1 MAKTAAAPA
10 PPAKEV
16 VAEEAAPPAKKGKKK
31 LIIIIAAVVVL
42 LAAIGGGVAVFMA
55 KKKAAAEAAA
65 LAEGEAGEDAAEH
78 GAEHAKV
85 DMNHPP
91 VFVPLEPF
99 IVNLADKDSDRYA
112 QIAVTLQVADAK
124 FAEQL
129 KTFMPAVRNSILM
142 VLAHKTSHELLE
154 RSGKQALAEEIMREA
169 VRPMGIYIEAP
180 HGADGKE
187 AAAAASAEKA
197 ADKEGGDAGKKKKPA
212 VKEPAGANPIQQVH
226 FANFI
231 IQ

>member
-16 VAEEAAPPAKKGKKK
+16 VAEAAAPPAKKGKKK
-31 LIIIIAAVVVL
+31 LIIIIAAIVVL

-55 KKKAAAEAAA
+55 KKKAAEAAA
-65 LAEGEAGEDAAEH
+65 LAESESTEDAADQGE
-78 GAEHAKV
+78 EHAKV

-169 VRPMGIYIEAP
+169 VRPMGIHIDAP
-180 HGADGKE
+180 SGAEKE
-187 AAAAASAEKA
+187 AASTAAAEKA
-197 ADKEGGDAGKKKKPA
+197 PEGASDAPKKKKPA
-212 VKEPAGANPIQQVH
+212 AKEPPASNPIQQVH

>member
-31 LIIIIAAVVVL
+31 LIIIIAAIVVL

-55 KKKAAAEAAA
+55 KKKAAEAAA
-65 LAEGEAGEDAAEH
+65 LAENESTDDAAVQGE
-78 GAEHAKV
+78 EHAKV

-124 FAEQL
+124 FAEQI

-169 VRPMGIYIEAP
+169 VRPMGIHIEAP
-180 HGADGKE
+180 PQAAEKE
-187 AAAAASAEKA
+187 AAPASTEKA
-197 ADKEGGDAGKKKKPA
+197 ADKDGGDAAKKKKPA
-212 VKEPAGANPIQQVH
+212 AKEPVTNPIQQVH